1 MRKHAYFFLA
11 MIIMVLVLPLILSS
25 FGTNLAT
32 EIFFMAVFALSL
44 GLIMGYTGLVSL
56 GHAAFFGTG
65 AYTVALLGEHIGNT
79 YVLLLAALVFSGLLA
94 LISGA
99 LFIRTTGGYFLMIT
113 LAFGQMLFAF
123 AFKMKSWTGGA
134 DGMQISVS
142 PDFGFGPITSTH
154 GLYYLAGVGFLLCY
168 LLLLL
173 FVNSP
178 IGKIV
183 KGIMENETRMKA
195 LGYQTRNYKLIAY
208 SLSGTLAGFGGAL
221 YAFINSFVSPDLMFW
236 IFSGQALIM
245 VIVGGVGTLLGPVV
259 GVVFFII
266 LQNYV
271 SSYTERWQLIMG
283 IIFVAFVL
291 YGRGGIVQL
300 VSSLWK
306 KRPGKGEDANV
317 AVENAKNKQIV

>member
-1 MRKHAYFFLA
+1 

-236 IFSGQALIM
+236 IFFRAGAHYGHRRRSGNAAGACSRRRLLYHFAKLRQLLHRTLAAYNGDYFCGICALRAR
-245 VIVGGVGTLLGPVV
+245 GHRAACFFSLG
-259 GVVFFII
+259 
-266 LQNYV
+266 
-271 SSYTERWQLIMG
+271 EK
-283 IIFVAFVL
+283 A
-291 YGRGGIVQL
+291 
-300 VSSLWK
+300 
-306 KRPGKGEDANV
+306 GKGGRR
-317 AVENAKNKQIV
+317 KCRC